1 MSDAKADAGLAA
13 LRDSQR
19 RYQAIFEHAVELIAV
34 LEAVRSADGEIID
47 WRYQDANAN
56 ALRLLGFDLPQLR
69 GRLLTEVLPA
79 IAPRLIGVGR
89 QVLQTGEPY
98 RYESKLAGRAFLVS
112 FFPMG
117 PDTVGTSSLDITARS
132 RAEEQARRLSDTN
145 RAEKE
150 WLSAVLGSMTEEVY
164 FTDRQRRYTYANP
177 AALQEFGHDSVAG
190 IEVDQVV
197 RRLQVLRPDGSPRP
211 IEEAPPLRALTGEV
225 IRDEEQIVR
234 IPRTHEWRYRQVS
247 AAPVRDVAGQIIGSV
262 SVVRDVTDER
272 RALTQLRERAARS
285 AALLKLGDEFQAA
298 PDPAGLVT
306 AAARCLVEALDA
318 SRGEY
323 CSIDGSGETL
333 ALAASCGGDES
344 QQPRGQSALQA
355 CTDVSELLQHAHT
368 VVCTDVTADPRMAAS
383 AATLLDL
390 GVAAFVAVAIVA
402 EARLTG
408 VLWVTQGRARRWSED
423 EVAFVHEVAERTRLA
438 VEHRRSEQALRVHEQ
453 QLRAAD
459 QRKDEFLAVL
469 AHELRNPLVPIRTG
483 VELLKD
489 AHLRPELIDAVRPM
503 MQRQV
508 HHMVR
513 LIDDLLDVSR
523 ITSGKIQLH
532 RQPVTLGSVIES
544 AIESN
549 RSAIAT
555 GKLTLSVN
563 LDQPQLLLSVDPT
576 RFTQV
581 IANLL
586 QNAAKFTAPGGRI
599 DIGSAVLVT
608 TDRVPPQRTLTVTVT
623 DTGTGIAAEFLP
635 RVFDLFAQ
643 AQTAE
648 MQPGLGIGLTL
659 ARRLVE
665 LHGGSIEAHSDGLGR
680 GSRFSVHLPLPAQAQ
695 PQSAAPG
702 AAAAPLPQI
711 RVLVID
717 DNQDA
722 ADVMALLIG
731 QLGAH
736 ARVAYDGASG
746 IEAVRAFGP
755 QVVLLDLGMPGLN
768 GYETCRRLRAQYG
781 AGIAIAALSGWGQQ
795 HDKIQAAQAGFD
807 AHLTKPATPDEL
819 RELLRSLG
827 RGKRVQ

>member
-1 MSDAKADAGLAA
+1 MSDANADAELAA

-34 LEAVRSADGEIID
+34 LEAVRSADGEVVD

-56 ALRLLGFDLPQLR
+56 ALRLLGFELSQLR

-79 IAPRLIGVGR
+79 IAPRLIGVCR
-89 QVLQTGEPY
+89 QVLHTGKPY
-98 RYESKLAGRAFLVS
+98 RYESKVADRAFLVS

-117 PDTVGTSSLDITARS
+117 PEMVGTSSLDISARS
-132 RAEEQARRLSDTN
+132 RAEEQARRLSDAN

-150 WLSAVLGSMTEEVY
+150 WLSAVLDSMTEEVY
-164 FTDRQRRYTYANP
+164 FTDRQQRYTYANP
-177 AALQEFGHDSVAG
+177 AALREFGHDSVAG
-190 IEVDQVV
+190 IEVDRIV
-197 RRLQVLRPDGSPRP
+197 RRIEVLRPDGSPRP
-211 IEEAPPLRALTGEV
+211 IEEAPPLRALAGEV

-234 IPRTHEWRYRQVS
+234 SPRTHEWRYRQVS
-247 AAPVRDVAGQIIGSV
+247 AAPVRDAAGQVIGSV

-272 RALTQLRERAARS
+272 HAHAQLRERAARS

-298 PDPAGLVT
+298 PDPNGLVA
-306 AAARCLVEALDA
+306 AAARCLLEALDA

-323 CSIDGSGETL
+323 CSVDGPEET
-333 ALAASCGGDES
+333 LAASCGGDES
-344 QQPRGQSALQA
+344 QPPHGRSALQA
-355 CTDVSELLQHAHT
+355 CTHVSELLQHAHA
-368 VVCTDVTADPRMAAS
+368 VVCTDVASDPRTAAS
-383 AATLLDL
+383 AAALLDL
-390 GVAAFVAVAIVA
+390 GVAAFVAVAIA
-402 EARLTG
+402 NEARFAG
-408 VLWVTQGRARRWSED
+408 VLWVTQNRPRRWSED

-438 VEHRRSEQALRVHEQ
+438 VEHRRSEQALRVREQ
-453 QLRAAD
+453 QLREAD
-459 QRKDEFLAVL
+459 RRKDEFLAVL

-483 VELLKD
+483 IELLKD
-489 AHLRPELIDAVRPM
+489 AHLRPGLIDAVRPM

-532 RQPVTLGSVIES
+532 RQFVTLGSVVES

-563 LDQPQLLLSVDPT
+563 LDQPQLLLSVDST

-599 DIGSAVLVT
+599 SIDTAVLVT
-608 TDRVPPQRTLTVTVT
+608 DDCVPPQRTLTVTVA

-643 AQTAE
+643 AQPAE
-648 MQPGLGIGLTL
+648 TQAGLGIGLTL
-659 ARRLVE
+659 ARRLME
-665 LHGGSIEAHSDGLGR
+665 LHGGNIEAHSDGLGR
-680 GSRFSVHLPLPAQAQ
+680 GSRFILRLPLPAQTQ
-695 PQSAAPG
+695 PQAAASA
-702 AAAAPLPQI
+702 AAAAPLPKI
-711 RVLVID
+711 RVLIID

-722 ADVMALLIG
+722 ADVMALLIE
-731 QLGAH
+731 QLGGH

-781 AGIAIAALSGWGQQ
+781 AGVAIAALSGWGQQ
-795 HDKIQAAQAGFD
+795 QDKIQAAQAGFD

-827 RGKRVQ
+827 RGKQVQ